1 MNKTWKRQVF
11 RHTALYTAILM
22 FSHTGGGGGAQ
33 AQTQTQTHK
42 YAIVMNGQNLPE
54 VKWGQDYK
62 KLAQKSNERQFTH
75 TTNFHIKK
83 NVTLS
88 FNNID
93 EVVAE
98 KKDVVVFGTATYLP
112 PYGKV
117 SGFDADKLKK
127 RGDALGWIKTTKP
140 GLVGYSYEGVTC
152 QNNYNNASSGCP
164 ELIYKTQF
172 SFGQQGLKKK
182 TTGGLDIAEDKSRD
196 NSPIYKLQDY
206 PGLGVSFNLSS
217 ESLVKS
223 IKYNKIISSF
233 SEGVTQQNGT
243 QNQHKDKN
251 LVYTTGDY
259 QYKNKYSSRYVGQ
272 NEHSAIAFYLNAKL
286 HLLDKKN
293 IKNIAQ
299 GKTVNLGTLKSYV
312 EPTAEWKNKR
322 QNYFQGNWTF
332 EDKGTVSVKL
342 KLPEVKA
349 GRCVNKNN
357 PNPNAKAPS
366 PALTAPALWFGP
378 VQNGKVQMYSASVST
393 YPDSSSSQIFLQNLS
408 RKDDTSKPGRYSLKP
423 LSTSEIKSKEPNFTG
438 RQTIIR
444 LDGRVQQIKLGQSN
458 NEVVGFNGNSNNAT
472 FGIVSEGSFMPDTS
486 EWKKV
491 LLPWTVRVFADDSK
505 FKEFNKEEKDN
516 KPKYSQKYRSRDNG
530 KRERNLGDIVNSPIV
545 AVGGYLAT
553 SANDGMVHIFKKGNG
568 GDERNY
574 SLKLSYIPGTMPR
587 KDIENKDSTLAKEL
601 RAFAEKGYVG
611 DRYGVDGGFVLRQ
624 VNLNGKDHVFMFGAM
639 GFGGRGAY
647 ALDLTK
653 ADGSD
658 PTKASLFD
666 VKDNGNNG
674 NNGNNRVELGYTV
687 GTPQIGK
694 THNGKYAAFL
704 ASGYAT
710 KKIDDPTNKT
720 ALYVYDLENNG
731 NLIKKIEVKDGKGGL
746 SSPTLVDK
754 DLDGTVDIAYAG
766 DRGGKMY
773 RFDLSGQSPDQ
784 WTVRPIFEGTKPIT
798 SAPAISQLKDKRVV
812 IFGTGSD
819 LSEEDVDNM
828 EEQYIY
834 GIFDDDTATTGTVNF
849 SGSGGGLL
857 EQVLSR
863 DNDNKTLFLTD
874 YKRSDG
880 SGSKGWVVKLK
891 DGQRVTVK
899 PTVVLRT
906 AFVTIRKYND
916 GGCGAET
923 AILGINTAD
932 GGKLTKKSARPI
944 VPDANKDVAQYSG
957 HKQTTKGKSIPIGC
971 MQKGNEIVCPNGYVY
986 DKPVNVRYLDEKKTD
1001 GFSTTADGDAGGS
1014 GIDPAGKRSGK
1025 NNRCFSQKGVRTLLM
1040 NDLDSLDITG
1050 PTCGMKRI
1058 SWREVFY

>member
-22 FSHTGGGGGAQ
+22 FSHTGGGGGQAQ
-33 AQTQTQTHK
+33 AQTHK
-42 YAIVMNGQNLPE
+42 YAIVMNAQNLPE
-54 VKWGQDYK
+54 VKWGGQYQS
-62 KLAQKSNERQFTH
+62 LTHKSNEREVIH
-75 TTNFHIKK
+75 TSVFGLAKK
-83 NVTLS
+83 SISFS
-88 FNNID
+88 FNNTD

-98 KKDVVVFGTATYLP
+98 KKDTVVFGAATYLP

-117 SGFDADKLKK
+117 SGFDTAKLTERKN
-127 RGDALGWIKTTKP
+127 ALDQIGTTKT
-140 GLVGYSYEGVTC
+140 GLVGYSYEGSTC
-152 QNNYNNASSGCP
+152 SSGGCP
-164 ELIYKTQF
+164 TVAYRTQF
-172 SFGQQGLKKK
+172 TFGNSSLAKK
-182 TTGGLDIAEDKSRD
+182 TNGGGLDIYEDKSRD
-196 NSPIYKLQDY
+196 NSPIYKLKDH
-206 PGLGVSFNLSS
+206 PWLGVSFNLGGESS
-217 ESLVKS
+217 FKPKRQGSLV
-223 IKYNKIISSF
+223 SSF
-233 SEGVTQQNGT
+233 SEDVTQQNGAGS
-243 QNQHKDKN
+243 QHKYKN
-251 LVYTTGDY
+251 LVYTTDDY
-259 QYKNKYSSRYVGQ
+259 KSQNNKNHQDKHHAV
-272 NEHSAIAFYLNAKL
+272 AFYLNAKL
-286 HLLDKKN
+286 HLLDKKH
-293 IKNIAQ
+293 IKNIVQ
-299 GKTVNLGTLKSYV
+299 GKTVNLGILKTRI
-312 EPTAEWKNKR
+312 EPTEAWKI
-322 QNYFQGNWTF
+322 QNSNFFNGSWTY
-332 EDKGTVSVKL
+332 EEKGSVSVKL

-349 GRCVNKNN
+349 GRCINANN
-357 PNPNAKAPS
+357 PNKSTKAPS

-393 YPDSSSSQIFLQNLS
+393 YPDSSSSRIFLQNLK
-408 RKDDTSKPGRYSLKP
+408 RKTDPNKPGRHSLAD
-423 LSTSEIKSKEPNFTG
+423 LAKSDIENRQPNFTG

-444 LDGRVQQIKLGQSN
+444 LDGGVQQIKLGRN
-458 NEVVGFNGNSNNAT
+458 NDEVVNFNGNNGNNAT
-472 FGIVSEGSFMPDTS
+472 FGIVKDLGVDPDAN

-491 LLPWTVRVFADDSK
+491 LLPWTVRAFNDDGR
-505 FKEFNKEEKDN
+505 FNTVNKEEN
-516 KPKYSQKYRSRDNG
+516 NGKPKYSQKYRSRDNG
-530 KRERNLGDIVNSPIV
+530 NNNRNLGDIVNSPIV

-553 SANDGMVHIFKKGNG
+553 SANDGMVHIFKKNG
-568 GDERNY
+568 GGDDRNY

-587 KDIENKDSTLAKEL
+587 KDIESKESTLAKEL

-624 VNLNGKDHVFMFGAM
+624 YKDRVFMFGAM

-647 ALDLTK
+647 ALDLSK
-653 ADGSD
+653 IDSNN
-658 PTKASLFD
+658 PTAVSLFD
-666 VKDNGNNG
+666 VKHDNSGNNG

-710 KKIDDPTNKT
+710 KQIDSGENTT
-720 ALYVYDLENNG
+720 ALYVYDLESSG
-731 NLIKKIEVKDGKGGL
+731 TLIKKIEVPGGKGGL

-766 DRGGKMY
+766 DRGGSMY
-773 RFDLSGQSPDQ
+773 RFDLSNQDPNQ
-784 WTVRPIFEGTKPIT
+784 WSVRAIFEGTKPIT

-819 LSEEDVDNM
+819 LSEEDVDNTDV
-828 EEQYIY
+828 QHVY
-834 GIFDDDTATTGTVNF
+834 GIFDNDTDTGVAKDGQGN
-849 SGSGGGLL
+849 GLL
-857 EQVLSR
+857 EQVLEKEG
-863 DNDNKTLFLTD
+863 NTLFLSD

-880 SGSKGWVVKLK
+880 SGNKGWVVKLK
-891 DGQRVTVK
+891 AGQRVTVK

-906 AFVTIRKYND
+906 AFVTIRKYKDN
-916 GGCGAET
+916 GCGAET

-944 VPDANKDVAQYSG
+944 VPEANTAVAQYSG
-957 HKQTTKGKSIPIGC
+957 HKQTAKGKSIPIGC
-971 MQKGNEIVCPNGYVY
+971 MEKNGGTVCPNGYVY

-1014 GIDPAGKRSGK
+1014 GIDPAGKRAGK

-1058 SWREVFY
+1058 SWREIFY

>member
-1 MNKTWKRQVF
+1 MNKQNQPEVKREGSYSTLREKDRKRKF
-11 RHTALYTAILM
+11 DFNANN
-22 FSHTGGGGGAQ
+22 GGGGS
-33 AQTQTQTHK
+33 
-42 YAIVMNGQNLPE
+42 V
-54 VKWGQDYK
+54 
-62 KLAQKSNERQFTH
+62 
-75 TTNFHIKK
+75 
-83 NVTLS
+83 S
-88 FNNID
+88 FNNSD
-93 EVVAE
+93 ELVSRQNGTA
-98 KKDVVVFGTATYLP
+98 VFGTATYLP

-117 SGFDADKLKK
+117 SGFDDKRLKE
-127 RGDALGWIKTTKP
+127 RGNAVNWIHTTHP
-140 GLVGYSYEGVTC
+140 GLIGYSYAGVVCRNST
-152 QNNYNNASSGCP
+152 GCP
-164 ELIYKTQF
+164 QLVYKTRF
-172 SFGQQGLKKK
+172 SFDNTGLAKNA
-182 TTGGLDIAEDKSRD
+182 GMLDSHPDPSRE
-196 NSPIYKLQDY
+196 NSPIYKLKDY
-206 PGLGVSFNLSS
+206 PWLGVSFNLGSENTVKNSQSS
-217 ESLVKS
+217 NRL
-223 IKYNKIISSF
+223 ISSF
-233 SEGVTQQNGT
+233 SENNN
-243 QNQHKDKN
+243 NQTIVSTTESHPISLGDGQREHTAV
-251 LVYTTGDY
+251 VY
-259 QYKNKYSSRYVGQ
+259 
-272 NEHSAIAFYLNAKL
+272 YLNAKL
-286 HLLDKKN
+286 HLLNKKQIQN
-293 IKNIAQ
+293 ITD
-299 GKTVNLGTLKSYV
+299 KTVQLGVLKPSIDV
-312 EPTAEWKNKR
+312 KTQRTGFGGILSFWASWDIKDTGQIP
-322 QNYFQGNWTF
+322 
-332 EDKGTVSVKL
+332 VKL
-342 KLPEVKA
+342 GLQQVKA
-349 GRCVNKNN
+349 GRCVNANN
-357 PNPNAKAPS
+357 PNKSTKAPS
-366 PALTAPALWFGP
+366 PALTAPALWFGAG
-378 VQNGKVQMYSASVST
+378 QDGKAEMYSASVST
-393 YPDSSSSQIFLQNLS
+393 YPDSSSSRIYLQNLK
-408 RKDDTSKPGRYSLKP
+408 RKTDSNRPGRYSLAD
-423 LSTSEIKSKEPNFTG
+423 LSASDIQSKEPTFTS

-444 LDGRVQQIKLGQSN
+444 LDGGVRHIQLDRN
-458 NEVVGFNGNSNNAT
+458 NEVTSFNGDNGT
-472 FGIVSEGSFMPDTS
+472 FGIVNEGSVVPES
-486 EWKKV
+486 NEWKKV
-491 LLPWTVRVFADDSK
+491 LLPWTVRGFADDSK
-505 FKEFNKEEKDN
+505 FKAFNKEKNNDN
-516 KPKYSQKYRSRDNG
+516 KPKYSQRYRIRENGNNG
-530 KRERNLGDIVNSPIV
+530 KRDLGDIVNSPIV
-545 AVGGYLAT
+545 AVGEYLAT

-568 GDERNY
+568 GDARDY

-587 KDIENKDSTLAKEL
+587 KDIQSQDSTLAKEL

-624 VNLNGKDHVFMFGAM
+624 VNNLNGQDRVFMFGAM

-653 ADGSD
+653 ADGND

-710 KKIDDPTNKT
+710 KEITSGENKT
-720 ALYVYDLENNG
+720 ALYVYDLENNNG
-731 NLIKKIEVKDGKGGL
+731 TPIAKIEVPNGKGGL

-754 DLDGTVDIAYAG
+754 DLDGTIDIAYAG

-773 RFDLSGQSPDQ
+773 RFDLSSQSPDQ

-819 LSEEDVDNM
+819 LSEDDVDKM
-828 EEQYIY
+828 DEQYIY
-834 GIFDDDTATTGTVNF
+834 GIFDDDTETTGNVKVDLK
-849 SGSGGGLL
+849 GLGGGLL
-857 EQVLSR
+857 EQHLTQE
-863 DNDNKTLFLTD
+863 DKTLFLTD

-880 SGSKGWVVKLK
+880 SGNKGWVVKLK

-906 AFVTIRKYND
+906 AFVTIHKYTGND
-916 GGCGAET
+916 KCGAET

-944 VPDANKDVAQYSG
+944 VPDANTKVAQYSG
-957 HKQTTKGKSIPIGC
+957 DKKTSSGKSIPIGC

-1058 SWREVFY
+1058 SWREIFY

>member
-1 MNKTWKRQVF
+1 
-11 RHTALYTAILM
+11 
-22 FSHTGGGGGAQ
+22 
-33 AQTQTQTHK
+33 
-42 YAIVMNGQNLPE
+42 
-54 VKWGQDYK
+54 
-62 KLAQKSNERQFTH
+62 
-75 TTNFHIKK
+75 
-83 NVTLS
+83 
-88 FNNID
+88 
-93 EVVAE
+93 
-98 KKDVVVFGTATYLP
+98 
-112 PYGKV
+112 
-117 SGFDADKLKK
+117 
-127 RGDALGWIKTTKP
+127 
-140 GLVGYSYEGVTC
+140 
-152 QNNYNNASSGCP
+152 
-164 ELIYKTQF
+164 
-172 SFGQQGLKKK
+172 
-182 TTGGLDIAEDKSRD
+182 
-196 NSPIYKLQDY
+196 
-206 PGLGVSFNLSS
+206 
-217 ESLVKS
+217 
-223 IKYNKIISSF
+223 
-233 SEGVTQQNGT
+233 
-243 QNQHKDKN
+243 
-251 LVYTTGDY
+251 
-259 QYKNKYSSRYVGQ
+259 
-272 NEHSAIAFYLNAKL
+272 
-286 HLLDKKN
+286 
-293 IKNIAQ
+293 
-299 GKTVNLGTLKSYV
+299 
-312 EPTAEWKNKR
+312 
-322 QNYFQGNWTF
+322 
-332 EDKGTVSVKL
+332 
-342 KLPEVKA
+342 
-349 GRCVNKNN
+349 
-357 PNPNAKAPS
+357 
-366 PALTAPALWFGP
+366 
-378 VQNGKVQMYSASVST
+378 T

-423 LSTSEIKSKEPNFTG
+423 LSASDIQSKEPNFTG

-444 LDGRVQQIKLGQSN
+444 LDGGVREIKLNRSN
-458 NEVVGFNGNSNNAT
+458 EATGLNGNDGKNET

-491 LLPWTVRVFADDSK
+491 LLPWTVRGFADDSK
-505 FKEFNKEEKDN
+505 FKEFNKEEKNNDN

-530 KRERNLGDIVNSPIV
+530 KHERNLGDIVNSPIV

-587 KDIENKDSTLAKEL
+587 KNIENNDSTLAKEL

-624 VNLNGKDHVFMFGAM
+624 VNNLNGQDRVFMFGAM

-653 ADGSD
+653 ADSNN
-658 PTKASLFD
+658 PTAVSLFD
-666 VKDNGNNG
+666 VKNDKNSNNG
-674 NNGNNRVELGYTV
+674 VELGYTV

-710 KKIDDPTNKT
+710 KEITSGDNKT
-720 ALYVYDLENNG
+720 ALYVYDLEGNG
-731 NLIKKIEVKDGKGGL
+731 TNNLIKKIEVPGGKGGL

-766 DRGGKMY
+766 DRGGNMY
-773 RFDLSGQSPDQ
+773 RFDLSSQDPKQ
-784 WTVRPIFEGTKPIT
+784 WSARAIFKGDKPIT

-819 LSEEDVDNM
+819 LSEDDVLSTS
-828 EEQYIY
+828 EQYIY
-834 GIFDDDTATTGTVNF
+834 GIFDDDTAASNVDVKLKGL
-849 SGSGGGLL
+849 GGGLL
-857 EQVLSR
+857 EQVLEQK
-863 DNDNKTLFLTD
+863 DKTLFLTD

-880 SGSKGWVVKLK
+880 SGNKGWVVKLK

-906 AFVTIRKYND
+906 AFVTIHKYTGTD
-916 GGCGAET
+916 KCGAET

-944 VPDANKDVAQYSG
+944 VPEANQAVAQYSG
-957 HKQTTKGKSIPIGC
+957 HKKTANGKSIPIGC
-971 MQKGNEIVCPNGYVY
+971 MQKGNETVCPNGYVY

-1050 PTCGMKRI
+1050 PMCGMKRI
-1058 SWREVFY
+1058 SWREVFF

>member
-1 MNKTWKRQVF
+1 MNEQNQLKVKQKGSYSTLREKDRERKFIYNKGWQ
-11 RHTALYTAILM
+11 
-22 FSHTGGGGGAQ
+22 GGGSVFFDN
-33 AQTQTQTHK
+33 TDTL
-42 YAIVMNGQNLPE
+42 V
-54 VKWGQDYK
+54 
-62 KLAQKSNERQFTH
+62 SRQSGT
-75 TTNFHIKK
+75 
-83 NVTLS
+83 
-88 FNNID
+88 
-93 EVVAE
+93 A
-98 KKDVVVFGTATYLP
+98 VFGTATYLP

-117 SGFDADKLKK
+117 SGFDADGLQK
-127 RGDALGWIKTTKP
+127 R
-140 GLVGYSYEGVTC
+140 
-152 QNNYNNASSGCP
+152 NNAVDWIHTTQAGLAGYAYTNVICRSYQCP
-164 ELIYKTQF
+164 QLVYKTRF
-172 SFGQQGLKKK
+172 SFDNTGLAKKANG
-182 TTGGLDIAEDKSRD
+182 GGLDIYVDKSRD
-196 NSPIYKLQDY
+196 NSPIYKLKDY
-206 PGLGVSFNLSS
+206 PWLGVSFNLGVENTVKNGNSS
-217 ESLVKS
+217 NRL
-223 IKYNKIISSF
+223 ISSF
-233 SEGVTQQNGT
+233 SEDNN
-243 QNQHKDKN
+243 NQTI
-251 LVYTTGDY
+251 VSTTEGSPISLGD
-259 QYKNKYSSRYVGQ
+259 GQ
-272 NEHSAIAFYLNAKL
+272 REHTAMAYYLNAKL
-286 HLLDKKN
+286 HLLDKKG
-293 IKNIAQ
+293 IKDITN
-299 GKTVNLGTLKSYV
+299 KTVQLGVLRPSIDV
-312 EPTAEWKNKR
+312 R
-322 QNYFQGNWTF
+322 LQGNTGLGGLLAFHAKWDIKDT
-332 EDKGTVSVKL
+332 GQILVKL
-342 KLPEVKA
+342 GLPQVKA
-349 GRCVNKNN
+349 GRCTNAAH
-357 PNPNAKAPS
+357 PNPKVQALS

-423 LSTSEIKSKEPNFTG
+423 LSTSEIKSKEPTFTG

-444 LDGRVQQIKLGQSN
+444 LDGGVQQIKLDRN
-458 NEVVGFNGNSNNAT
+458 NTEVTGFNGNDGKNDT

-491 LLPWTVRVFADDSK
+491 LLPWTVRASNDDGQ
-505 FKEFNKEEKDN
+505 FNTFNKEEN
-516 KPKYSQKYRSRDNG
+516 NSKPKYSQKYRIRENGNNSKRD
-530 KRERNLGDIVNSPIV
+530 LGDIVNSPIV

-568 GDERNY
+568 DARDY

-587 KDIENKDSTLAKEL
+587 KDIQSQDSTLAKEL

-611 DRYGVDGGFVLRQ
+611 DRYGVDGGFVLRE
-624 VNLNGKDHVFMFGAM
+624 VELSGKKHVFMFGAM

-647 ALDLTK
+647 ALDLSK
-653 ADGSD
+653 IDSGNGNLADV
-658 PTKASLFD
+658 SLFD
-666 VKDNGNNG
+666 VKHDKNGKNSNNS
-674 NNGNNRVELGYTV
+674 NNSVQLGYTV

-710 KKIDDPTNKT
+710 KQIDSGENKT
-720 ALYVYDLENNG
+720 ALYVYDLESNNG
-731 NLIKKIEVKDGKGGL
+731 TLIRKIEVPSGKGGL

-766 DRGGKMY
+766 DRGGSMY
-773 RFDLSGQSPDQ
+773 RFDLSSQSPDQ

-819 LSEEDVDNM
+819 LSEDDVLSTS
-828 EEQYIY
+828 EQYIY
-834 GIFDDDTATTGTVNF
+834 GIFDDDTATTGSVNF
-849 SGSGGGLL
+849 SGLGGGLL
-857 EQVLSR
+857 EQKLSEE
-863 DNDNKTLFLTD
+863 NKTLFLTD

-891 DGQRVTVK
+891 GGQRVTVK

-906 AFVTIRKYND
+906 AFVTIHKYTGTD
-916 GGCGAET
+916 KCGAET

-944 VPDANKDVAQYSG
+944 VPDTNTAVAQYSG
-957 HKQTTKGKSIPIGC
+957 HKQTAKGKSIPIGC
-971 MQKGNEIVCPNGYVY
+971 MEKDNGIACPNGYVY

>member
-1 MNKTWKRQVF
+1 
-11 RHTALYTAILM
+11 
-22 FSHTGGGGGAQ
+22 
-33 AQTQTQTHK
+33 
-42 YAIVMNGQNLPE
+42 
-54 VKWGQDYK
+54 
-62 KLAQKSNERQFTH
+62 
-75 TTNFHIKK
+75 
-83 NVTLS
+83 
-88 FNNID
+88 
-93 EVVAE
+93 
-98 KKDVVVFGTATYLP
+98 
-112 PYGKV
+112 
-117 SGFDADKLKK
+117 
-127 RGDALGWIKTTKP
+127 
-140 GLVGYSYEGVTC
+140 
-152 QNNYNNASSGCP
+152 
-164 ELIYKTQF
+164 
-172 SFGQQGLKKK
+172 
-182 TTGGLDIAEDKSRD
+182 
-196 NSPIYKLQDY
+196 
-206 PGLGVSFNLSS
+206 
-217 ESLVKS
+217 
-223 IKYNKIISSF
+223 
-233 SEGVTQQNGT
+233 
-243 QNQHKDKN
+243 
-251 LVYTTGDY
+251 
-259 QYKNKYSSRYVGQ
+259 
-272 NEHSAIAFYLNAKL
+272 
-286 HLLDKKN
+286 
-293 IKNIAQ
+293 
-299 GKTVNLGTLKSYV
+299 
-312 EPTAEWKNKR
+312 
-322 QNYFQGNWTF
+322 
-332 EDKGTVSVKL
+332 
-342 KLPEVKA
+342 
-349 GRCVNKNN
+349 
-357 PNPNAKAPS
+357 
-366 PALTAPALWFGP
+366 

-393 YPDSSSSQIFLQNLS
+393 YPDSSSSRIYLQNLK
-408 RKDDTSKPGRYSLKP
+408 RKDDPGRPGRYSLAT
-423 LSTSEIKSKEPNFTG
+423 LNKSDIESREPTFTG
-438 RQTIIR
+438 RQTVIR
-444 LDGRVQQIKLGQSN
+444 LDKGVHQIKLKG
-458 NEVVGFNGNSNNAT
+458 NEVEGFKGNNGNDT
-472 FGIVSEGSFMPDTS
+472 FGIVSEGSFMPDAS

-491 LLPWTVRVFADDSK
+491 LLPWTVRGFADDSK
-505 FKEFNKEEKDN
+505 FKAFNKEKNNDN
-516 KPKYSQKYRSRDNG
+516 KPKYSQRYRIRENGNNG
-530 KRERNLGDIVNSPIV
+530 KRDLGDIVNSPIV
-545 AVGGYLAT
+545 AVGEYLAT

-568 GDERNY
+568 GDARDY

-587 KDIENKDSTLAKEL
+587 KDIQSQDSTLAKEL

-624 VNLNGKDHVFMFGAM
+624 VNNLNGQDRVFMFGAM

-653 ADGSD
+653 ADGND

-710 KKIDDPTNKT
+710 KEITSGENKT
-720 ALYVYDLENNG
+720 ALYVYDLENNNG
-731 NLIKKIEVKDGKGGL
+731 TPIAKIEVPNGKGGL

-754 DLDGTVDIAYAG
+754 DLDGTIDIAYAG

-773 RFDLSGQSPDQ
+773 RFDLSSQSPDQ

-819 LSEEDVDNM
+819 LSEDDVDKM
-828 EEQYIY
+828 DEQYIY
-834 GIFDDDTATTGTVNF
+834 GIFDDDTETTGNVKVDLK
-849 SGSGGGLL
+849 GLGGGLL
-857 EQVLSR
+857 EQHLTQE
-863 DNDNKTLFLTD
+863 DKTLFLTD

-880 SGSKGWVVKLK
+880 SGNKGWVVKLK

-906 AFVTIRKYND
+906 AFVTIHKYTGND
-916 GGCGAET
+916 KCGAET

-944 VPDANKDVAQYSG
+944 VPDANTKVAQYSG
-957 HKQTTKGKSIPIGC
+957 DKKTSSGKSIPIGC

-1058 SWREVFY
+1058 SWREIFY

>member
-1 MNKTWKRQVF
+1 METAGFPPYR
-11 RHTALYTAILM
+11 ALYRHIDV
-22 FSHTGGGGGAQ
+22 FPYRRGGGAQ
-33 AQTQTQTHK
+33 AQTYS
-42 YAIVMNGQNLPE
+42 YAIVMNSQKLPE
-54 VKWGQDYK
+54 VRNGSSQSKHRQATFI
-62 KLAQKSNERQFTH
+62 AQFSGP
-75 TTNFHIKK
+75 KK
-83 NVTLS
+83 NSIFS
-88 FNNID
+88 FNNTD
-93 EVVAE
+93 NVVA
-98 KKDVVVFGTATYLP
+98 KKDGTVVFGTATYLP

-117 SGFDADKLKK
+117 SGFDDKRLKE
-127 RGDALGWIKTTKP
+127 RGDALGWIGTTHP
-140 GLVGYSYEGVTC
+140 GLVGYSYQGSTC
-152 QNNYNNASSGCP
+152 SSSDCP
-164 ELIYKTQF
+164 ELSYKTQF
-172 SFGQQGLKKK
+172 TFGTQGLKKK
-182 TTGGLDIAEDKSRD
+182 VDGKLDIDADKSRD
-196 NSPIYKLQDY
+196 GSPIYKLPDY
-206 PGLGVSFNLSS
+206 PWLGVSFNLSG
-217 ESLVKS
+217 ESTAESKHLK
-223 IKYNKIISSF
+223 KLISSF
-233 SEGVTQQNGT
+233 SEEVTQSNGT
-243 QNQHKDKN
+243 QNQYKDKN
-251 LVYTTGDY
+251 LVYTTDNHRN
-259 QYKNKYSSRYVGQ
+259 KNNNRASRNNSHAV
-272 NEHSAIAFYLNAKL
+272 AFYLNAKL
-286 HLLDKKN
+286 HLLEKKQ
-293 IKNIAQ
+293 IKNITQ
-299 GKTVNLGTLKSYV
+299 VSELNLGELKTRI
-312 EPTAEWKNKR
+312 ELTDAWKNKR
-322 QNYFQGNWTF
+322 HHVINVNNWTF
-332 EDKGTVSVKL
+332 EDKGSVSVKL

-349 GRCVNKNN
+349 GRCINKSN
-357 PNPNAKAPS
+357 PNPKAQVLS

-393 YPDSSSSQIFLQNLS
+393 YPDSSSSRIFLQNLK
-408 RKDDTSKPGRYSLKP
+408 RKTDPGRPGRYSLAT
-423 LSTSEIKSKEPNFTG
+423 LNKSDIESREPTFTG

-444 LDGRVQQIKLGQSN
+444 LDGGVHQIKLQG
-458 NEVVGFNGNSNNAT
+458 NEVTSFNVNNGNDT
-472 FGIVSEGSFMPDTS
+472 FGIVKDLGVDPDTS

-491 LLPWTVRVFADDSK
+491 LLPWTVRASNNDNQ
-505 FKEFNKEEKDN
+505 FKTFNQEEKDG
-516 KPKYSQKYRSRDNG
+516 KPKYSQKYRSRDSS
-530 KRERNLGDIVNSPIV
+530 KHERDLGDIVNSPIV

-553 SANDGMVHIFKKGNG
+553 SANDGMVHIFKKNG
-568 GDERNY
+568 GGDDRNY

-587 KDIENKDSTLAKEL
+587 KDIESKDSTLAKEL

-624 VNLNGKDHVFMFGAM
+624 VNNLNGQDRVFMFGAM

-658 PTKASLFD
+658 PTAVSLFD
-666 VKDNGNNG
+666 VKNDNNG
-674 NNGNNRVELGYTV
+674 KNSNNSVQLGYTV

-710 KKIDDPTNKT
+710 KEINSTENQT

-754 DLDGTVDIAYAG
+754 DLDGIVDIAYAG

-773 RFDLSGQSPDQ
+773 RFDLSNQDSSQ
-784 WTVRPIFEGTKPIT
+784 WTVRTIFEGTKPIT

-891 DGQRVTVK
+891 EGQRVTVK

-906 AFVTIRKYND
+906 AFVTIRKYKD

-944 VPDANKDVAQYSG
+944 VPAANSKVAQYSG
-957 HKQTTKGKSIPIGC
+957 HKKTSSGKSIPIGC
-971 MQKGNEIVCPNGYVY
+971 MEKGNETVCPNGYVY
-986 DKPVNVRYLDEKKTD
+986 GKPVNVRYLDEKKTD

>member
-22 FSHTGGGGGAQ
+22 FSHTGGGGAQ
-33 AQTQTQTHK
+33 AQTSK
-42 YAIVMNGQNLPE
+42 YAIIMNEGNQLEVKRNGQYSTI
-54 VKWGQDYK
+54 KDK
-62 KLAQKSNERQFTH
+62 DREREYTH
-75 TTNFHIKK
+75 HNHRQGGGS
-83 NVTLS
+83 VS
-88 FNNID
+88 FNNSD
-93 EVVAE
+93 ELVSRQSGTA
-98 KKDVVVFGTATYLP
+98 VFGTATYLP

-117 SGFDADKLKK
+117 SDFDADGLKE
-127 RGDALGWIKTTKP
+127 RNNAAGWIRTTRIA
-140 GLVGYSYEGVTC
+140 LAGYSYADVVC
-152 QNNYNNASSGCP
+152 RSNAGCP
-164 ELIYKTQF
+164 KLVYKTQF
-172 SFGQQGLKKK
+172 SFDNPDLEK
-182 TTGGLDIAEDKSRD
+182 TGGVLDRHTEPSRD
-196 NSPIYKLQDY
+196 NSPIYKLKDH
-206 PGLGVSFNLSS
+206 PWLGVSFNLGA
-217 ESLVKS
+217 EGTAKNGKVTNKLV
-223 IKYNKIISSF
+223 SSF
-233 SEGVTQQNGT
+233 DEKNSN
-243 QNQHKDKN
+243 NN
-251 LVYTTGDY
+251 LVYTTESGDISLGNRDRETTAMAY
-259 QYKNKYSSRYVGQ
+259 
-272 NEHSAIAFYLNAKL
+272 YLNAKL
-286 HLLDKKN
+286 HLLDKKQIQN
-293 IKNIAQ
+293 ITD
-299 GKTVNLGTLKSYV
+299 KTVQLGVLKPSIDV
-312 EPTAEWKNKR
+312 R
-322 QNYFQGNWTF
+322 QGN
-332 EDKGTVSVKL
+332 KGIAGILAFHAKWDIKDTGQIPVKL
-342 KLPEVKA
+342 KLPQVKA
-349 GRCVNKNN
+349 GRCINKPN
-357 PNPNAKAPS
+357 PNPNKKDLS

-423 LSTSEIKSKEPNFTG
+423 LSTSEIKSKEPSFAG
-438 RQTIIR
+438 RQTVIR
-444 LDGRVQQIKLGQSN
+444 LDGVVQQIKLSRN
-458 NEVVGFNGNSNNAT
+458 NDEVVNFNVNNGKNDT

-491 LLPWTVRVFADDSK
+491 LLPWTVRASNDDGR
-505 FKEFNKEEKDN
+505 FNTVNKEKN
-516 KPKYSQKYRSRDNG
+516 NGKPKYSQKYRSRDNNN
-530 KRERNLGDIVNSPIV
+530 RDLGDIVNSPIV

-553 SANDGMVHIFKKGNG
+553 SANDGMVHIFKKNG
-568 GDERNY
+568 GGDDRNY

-587 KDIENKDSTLAKEL
+587 KDIQSQDSTLAKEL

-624 VNLNGKDHVFMFGAM
+624 YKDRVFMFGAM

-647 ALDLTK
+647 ALDLSK
-653 ADGSD
+653 ADSND
-658 PTKASLFD
+658 PKNASLFD
-666 VKDNGNNG
+666 VKNGDSSA
-674 NNGNNRVELGYTV
+674 ELGYTV

-731 NLIKKIEVKDGKGGL
+731 TLIRKIEVKDGKGGL

-766 DRGGKMY
+766 DRGGNMY
-773 RFDLSGQSPDQ
+773 RFDLSNQDPSQ
-784 WTVRPIFEGTKPIT
+784 WTVRTIFQGTKPIT

-819 LSEEDVDNM
+819 LSEEDVLNTD
-828 EEQYIY
+828 EQYIY
-834 GIFDDDTATTGTVNF
+834 GIFDDDTVANNVNVKL
-849 SGSGGGLL
+849 SGLGGGLL
-857 EQVLSR
+857 EQVLSEE
-863 DNDNKTLFLTD
+863 NKTLFLTD
-874 YKRSDG
+874 YKRSNG
-880 SGSKGWVVKLK
+880 SGNKGWVVKLQP
-891 DGQRVTVK
+891 GQRVTVK

-906 AFVTIRKYND
+906 AFVTIRKYKDN
-916 GGCGAET
+916 GCGAET

-944 VPDANKDVAQYSG
+944 VPADNTAVAQYSG
-957 HKQTTKGKSIPIGC
+957 HKQTAKGKSIPIGC
-971 MQKGNEIVCPNGYVY
+971 MEKDNEIVCPNGYVY

-1014 GIDPAGKRSGK
+1014 GIDPDGKRAGK

-1058 SWREVFY
+1058 SWREVFF